1 MKCKDSFVI
10 DYPERFDNKHR
21 HGTLELISDVDFEP
35 DWKKILKGEVLE
47 NPLSDKYQKLE
58 KGDVIYFHY
67 LIAEEEYMHE
77 DKLMVPCESVF
88 CYVRNGDIFPYGEYV
103 LTEPAYPEESEAIE
117 VDGKTI
123 QAIVGKSGLV
133 EKVDIQYDK
142 RVTRVVYSQS
152 KFEVEPKDMVI
163 MTSHS
168 DQSYDIE
175 GRNLFPI
182 PYEEIVGK
190 LH

>member
-47 NPLSDKYQKLE
+47 NPLSDKHQKLE
-58 KGDVIYFHY
+58 KGDIIYFHY
-67 LIAEEEYMHE
+67 LIAEEEYMYE
-77 DKLMVPCESVF
+77 DKLMVPCDSVF
-88 CYVRNGDIFPYGEYV
+88 CYVRNREIFPYNEYI
-103 LTEPAYPEESEAIE
+103 LTEPAYPEESEAID

-142 RVTRVVYSQS
+142 RVTKVVYSQD
-152 KFEVEPKDMVI
+152 KFKVKPKDMVI
-163 MTSHS
+163 MTSYS
-168 DQSYDIE
+168 DQSYEIE